1 MSQLQQAIE
10 GSQPQDVTTESSTVE
25 APVETP
31 TQQVEQEEQ
40 KPFNEHPRFREIIE
54 ERNHWRD
61 VAMRA
66 VQTPAPQASQ
76 PIQDDPYAGMTPE
89 ERVFYQKLDERAEK
103 LVERKLAQVAP
114 QFEQRIIDTQ
124 EAVVALS
131 YERFQQLHPDV
142 KPNSP
147 EENAIAEKVQMG
159 YPLEDAYKL
168 VMFDKIRNDKLNQAK
183 IVQTNKT
190 QQKLAANVETQ
201 TIPAMSVKQKE
212 KLSFRD
218 MLRKQMEESS
228 FQA

>member
-1 MSQLQQAIE
+1 MSQLQNALE
-10 GSQPQDVTTESSTVE
+10 GSQPQDENADPSPAVE

-31 TQQVEQEEQ
+31 TNQVEPEQ
-40 KPFNEHPRFREIIE
+40 KPFNEHPRFKEIID

-66 VQTPAPQASQ
+66 VQTPAPQPNQAI
-76 PIQDDPYAGMTPE
+76 PDDPYAGMTPE

-103 LVERKLAQVAP
+103 LVEKKLAQVAP
-114 QFEQRIIDTQ
+114 QFEQRIRDTQ

-168 VMFDKIRNDKLNQAK
+168 VMFDKMRADK
-183 IVQTNKT
+183 QTQVKTAQTVKT

-201 TIPAMSVKQKE
+201 TIPTMSVKTKE
-212 KLSFRD
+212 KLSFRE
-218 MLRKQMEESS
+218 MLKKQMDEAN

>member
-1 MSQLQQAIE
+1 MSELQNVLEA
-10 GSQPQDVTTESSTVE
+10 SQPSDEQAAPSTVE

-31 TQQVEQEEQ
+31 TQQVEPE

-66 VQTPAPQASQ
+66 VQTPQPTQSAP
-76 PIQDDPYAGMTPE
+76 DDPYANMTPE

-114 QFEQRIIDTQ
+114 QFEQRIRDTQ

-142 KPNSP
+142 KSGSS

-168 VMFDKIRNDKLNQAK
+168 VMFDKIRTDKQNQVKTA
-183 IVQTNKT
+183 QTVKT

-201 TIPAMSVKQKE
+201 TIPTMSVKTKE

-218 MLRKQMEESS
+218 MLKKQMDEAN
-228 FQA
+228 FTA